1 MIIVFLAMCGMLQNT
16 PIDWAYRTEKQT
28 ESHFGYG
35 GVSNWP
41 RGKVLGGSSILNYM
55 LYMRG
60 HSQDYDEWRDL
71 GLEGWG
77 WEEVLP
83 YFKRA
88 ENMESE
94 AGKGDKYHGT
104 GGPLSVTMDN
114 FKVPVIDLL
123 MRAARELGYKV
134 GDVNGDLED
143 EGFNI
148 AQHTIRNGERT
159 GTFRAYAEQYSG
171 SKITVLTFAH
181 VNKVIFRDNI
191 AVGVEVGLTFNSQ
204 ISILGF
210 VSRFQDLVELINT
223 TRNKK
228 SSFQLAQLE
237 PLKY

>member
-1 MIIVFLAMCGMLQNT
+1 MCGMLQNT

-94 AGKGDKYHGT
+94 AGQGDKYHGT

-123 MRAARELGYKV
+123 MRAARELGYQV